1 MEDNKLRDVLADY
14 LNNIAEQARK
24 DAASG
29 KSNIADIYEDIPVLS
44 KLDDKKIKEALN
56 DIEKATMTKES
67 TARFINAIL
76 MAAKIIAATTIR

>member
-1 MEDNKLRDVLADY
+1 VEDNKLRDVLADY

-24 DAASG
+24 DAISG
-29 KSNIADIYEDIPVLS
+29 KSNIADIYKDTPVLF
-44 KLDDKKIKEALN
+44 KLDDKKIKEALS

-76 MAAKIIAATTIR
+76 MAAKIIAATTLR

>member
-24 DAASG
+24 DAISG
-29 KSNIADIYEDIPVLS
+29 KSNIADIYKDIPVLS

-76 MAAKIIAATTIR
+76 MAAKIIAATTLR